1 MISAMN
7 DHVQYISQLI
17 QKSFHEPL
25 SPEEALVLEQWLTT
39 PANQEL
45 YNQLKDAA
53 FIEPE
58 LKKLFSYNKAA
69 ILEKIL
75 PVTVSVPDQHSK
87 VFRLPYKWWAAAA
100 AALLIGLGTWYYT
113 AHQDPLK
120 VVMSKT
126 SLVPDVEPG
135 HEGAI
140 LTLSDGSKITIDSLN
155 NGLVTTQNGV
165 NVTLQNGQ
173 LAYNYSGTGNDEV
186 AYNTMST
193 PKGRSFKLKLPD
205 GTAVWLNALSSIRY
219 PVVFNGHERK
229 VDITGEA
236 YFEIAP
242 DASSPFHVNINNK
255 ARLQVL
261 GTSFNVNAYENE
273 TTINTTLLE
282 GAVSIQ
288 HGNSAPVKLKPG
300 QQAQISDRI
309 HVVSLNETDTDK
321 IMAWKNGLFNF
332 EGANLEQVMRQVER
346 WYDIQVV
353 YEKSVPDIQFFGEIS
368 RNIKLSELI
377 DALKMS
383 DVHFRIEKDRK
394 LVVLP

>member
-1 MISAMN
+1 MN

-17 QKSFHEPL
+17 QKSFREPL
-25 SPEEALVLEQWLTT
+25 NAEEELALKQWLST
-39 PANQEL
+39 PANQEM
-45 YNQLKDAA
+45 YDQLRDAA

-58 LKKLFSYNKAA
+58 LKKLFSYDKTA
-69 ILEKIL
+69 ILDKIL
-75 PVTVSVPDQHSK
+75 LAPVTITNQPAKIS
-87 VFRLPYKWWAAAA
+87 RLNYKWWAAAA
-100 AALLIGLGTWYYT
+100 ASLFIGLGTWYYI
-113 AHQDPLK
+113 AHQQPLSQ
-120 VVMSKT
+120 VISKT
-126 SLVPDVEPG
+126 NYASDVEPG

-173 LAYNYSGTGNDEV
+173 LAYNYSGKSNNDV
-186 AYNTMST
+186 VYNTMST

-205 GTAVWLNALSSIRY
+205 GTSVWLNALSSIRY
-219 PVVFNGHERK
+219 PVAFSEHERK

-242 DASSPFHVNINNK
+242 DASSPFYVNINNK
-255 ARLQVL
+255 ARLLVL

-273 TTINTTLLE
+273 KTINATLLE

-288 HGNSAPVKLKPG
+288 HGNSAAIKLNPG

-309 HVVSLNETDTDK
+309 QVVTLNETESDK

-353 YEKSVPDIQFFGEIS
+353 YEKSIPDIQFFGEIS